1 LSLLKGDDVSACAT
15 TPCDDGRMLMGRMT
29 RANASRADQQL
40 IITRVVVTQP
50 LNLKPLQ
57 PTRSHRHS
65 PLVP

>member
-1 LSLLKGDDVSACAT
+1 
-15 TPCDDGRMLMGRMT
+15 MLMGRMT